1 MGMRNAAARRGRR
14 ILLQRESILVLA
26 RRSQR
31 TEAGVRTE
39 SALLLLNVRH
49 ALGIR
54 GIGAPSCD
62 GQRRR
67 LHLSSDRDDDAFLRG
82 ARQHVHESI
91 ASNIYSIVRWQG
103 DDIGALAV
111 RREPTHIQLDQM
123 FILPSHQNQGVGT
136 HLIRRLAQEAKTA
149 AKPLRLRVLSVNPAR
164 RLYERE
170 GFVVTSVTPERIFME
185 RHA

>member
-1 MGMRNAAARRGRR
+1 MRSYVEQTWGSFS
-14 ILLQRESILVLA
+14 EE
-26 RRSQR
+26 R
-31 TEAGVRTE
+31 T
-39 SALLLLNVRH
+39 
-49 ALGIR
+49 
-54 GIGAPSCD
+54 
-62 GQRRR
+62 
-67 LHLSSDRDDDAFLRG
+67 
-82 ARQHVHESI
+82 RQHVHESI